1 MRTMAVEA
9 TTGPGRDRRS
19 RRGGRRA
26 LSHDRIVVTAMAIAR
41 SEGIEA
47 LSMRRLADDLDTA
60 PMSLYRH
67 VADRQALLLAMLD
80 EIARGL
86 EVPPPAD
93 DPRVEITAI
102 MIAAH
107 DLFRRDPW
115 VVHLLVVERLASP
128 LIFPVV
134 ERMVAA
140 LRRGGVPD
148 DDLLPAYSLLWHYT
162 YGEALSSHH
171 DRPDGF
177 SRRLVDEMASSVQY
191 PTLSLLA
198 RHVPP
203 PTWDF
208 YADSLSWLLDALLA
222 RGGQPPTE

>member
-1 MRTMAVEA
+1 MAVEA
-9 TTGPGRDRRS
+9 RADPGRLRRS

-26 LSHDRIVVTAMAIAR
+26 LSHDRIVATAMAIAR

-93 DPRVEITAI
+93 DPRAEITAI
-102 MIAAH
+102 MTAAH

-140 LRRGGVPD
+140 LRRGGVAD
-148 DDLLPAYSLLWHYT
+148 EDLLRAYALLWHYT

-171 DRPDGF
+171 DRPDAF
-177 SRRLVDEMASSVQY
+177 SRRLTDEMSSSSQY
-191 PTLSLLA
+191 PTLALLA
-198 RHVPP
+198 RQTPP

-208 YADSLSWLLDALLA
+208 YAGSLPWLLDALLP
-222 RGGQPPTE
+222 RGGESPTG